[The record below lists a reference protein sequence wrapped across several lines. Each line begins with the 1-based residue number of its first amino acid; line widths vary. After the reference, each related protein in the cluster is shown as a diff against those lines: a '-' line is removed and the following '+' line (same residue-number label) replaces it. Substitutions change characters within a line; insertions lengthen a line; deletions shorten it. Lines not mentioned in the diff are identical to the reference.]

1 MVPMAATP
9 STEARSR
16 AGRAPLK
23 ARAPHLAFDRVARH
37 WFADSRAATHV
48 SNGVNL
54 LFPAGERFFVRSVR
68 HYLDRL
74 SPELA
79 SRVKGFFGQE
89 GRHAQA
95 HERLFDRL
103 REQGFE
109 IDPILKQYER
119 IAYGWLEPAFPPA
132 LRLAVTAAAEH
143 FTALLAED
151 ALTDGFLV
159 HADPEIR
166 RLLEWHAVEELE
178 HKAVAF
184 DVLREVAPSYAL
196 RMAGLLVGAG
206 TLAAFWLY
214 ASGDLLKQ
222 EGSNLRAARRELIAL
237 REKVAPTRD
246 GEPVSD
252 DPIGTRIFLRGLLE
266 YLRPDF
272 HPSDRDH
279 SALIAETLVRLH
291 AEGVIDAA

>member
-1 MVPMAATP
+1 MNNPIVTRLQPRTP
-9 STEARSR
+9 RLE
-16 AGRAPLK
+16 
-23 ARAPHLAFDRVARH
+23 FDQVARH

-68 HYLDRL
+68 RYVGRL
-74 SPELA
+74 SPGLA
-79 SRVKGFFGQE
+79 TQVKGFFGQE

-95 HERLFDRL
+95 HERLFDQL
-103 REQGFE
+103 RAQGFA
-109 IDPILKQYER
+109 IDGILAQYER
-119 IAYGWLEPAFPPA
+119 IAFGWLEPAFPPA

-151 ALTDGFLV
+151 ALTNGFLI
-159 HADPEIR
+159 HADPEVR

-184 DVLREVAPSYAL
+184 DVLKEVAPSYAL
-196 RMAGLLVGAG
+196 RVAGLFVGAS

-214 ASGDLLKQ
+214 ATGDLLKQ
-222 EGSNLRAARRELIAL
+222 EGSSLREAHRELTEL
-237 REKVAPTRD
+237 RERRGEA
-246 GEPVSD
+246 GEPIVG

-266 YLRPDF
+266 YLRPGF
-272 HPSDRDH
+272 HPTDRDH
-279 SALIAETLVRLH
+279 SALIAKTLARLEK
-291 AEGVIDAA
+291 EGVIG